1 MSQELKDQVLIQ
13 QWDLW
18 ARECKR
24 MMESVY
30 SFREPRCIEPKR
42 ELVEYD
48 SSVQHNT
55 DVKTNKDYVYGLS
68 LSI

>member
-1 MSQELKDQVLIQ
+1 MSI
-13 QWDLW
+13 
-18 ARECKR
+18 
-24 MMESVY
+24 
-30 SFREPRCIEPKR
+30 KR

>member
-1 MSQELKDQVLIQ
+1 MLRFMGSQRVGHDRATELNLTERMSQELKDQVLIQ

-30 SFREPRCIEPKR
+30 SFREPRCTEPKR
-42 ELVEYD
+42 ELVE
-48 SSVQHNT
+48 
-55 DVKTNKDYVYGLS
+55 
-68 LSI
+68 